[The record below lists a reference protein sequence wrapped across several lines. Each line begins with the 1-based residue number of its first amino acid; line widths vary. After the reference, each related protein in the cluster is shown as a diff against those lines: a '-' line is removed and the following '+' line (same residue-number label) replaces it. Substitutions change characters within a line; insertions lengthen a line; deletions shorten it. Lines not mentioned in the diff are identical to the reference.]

1 MWLKHHHRHHRQSL
15 LPLQKIKVMLERA
28 EELKEKLNRI
38 FITEYEQ
45 VTSHIIMHYDCTLH
59 HMTSQRMREE
69 QKQLEEQ
76 KLREHQQEVARQR
89 LLEQQQLRKEQQE
102 EEERRRLEQQRQDEI
117 AAAAAAASQQT
128 VTPGASL
135 ERDGPHTSLQFGN
148 NSNAPP
154 YPATELGNDDMMSH
168 NSHVMPLGGVATA
181 HMIPHGD
188 MTNAHMIP
196 PESMSTSHMIPPP
209 GGVSSYHVMPPENFA
224 NAHMIPPGG
233 VSPVV
238 DRSNKPTHL
247 IQQETHPQ
255 DHTTHPI
262 VDRSTKPKTASHDPM
277 ADMFLKGIGEHVTTH
292 PII

>member
-1 MWLKHHHRHHRQSL
+1 
-15 LPLQKIKVMLERA
+15 MLERA

-45 VTSHIIMHYDCTLH
+45 VTSHNIMQYDWLPHIVLILH

-89 LLEQQQLRKEQQE
+89 ILEQQQQRKEQQE

-117 AAAAAAASQQT
+117 AAAAAAAAASQQT
-128 VTPGASL
+128 VTPGTSL
-135 ERDGPHTSLQFGN
+135 ERDGPHTSSQFGN
-148 NSNAPP
+148 NSNALP
-154 YPATELGNDDMMSH
+154 YPTTELGNNDMMSR
-168 NSHVMPLGGVATA
+168 NSHMIPLGGVAT
-181 HMIPHGD
+181 
-188 MTNAHMIP
+188 AHMIP

-209 GGVSSYHVMPPENFA
+209 GGVSSYHVIPPENFS
-224 NAHMIPPGG
+224 NAHVMPPGG

-247 IQQETHPQ
+247 IQQETHSQ
-255 DHTTHPI
+255 DHTAHPI
-262 VDRSTKPKTASHDPM
+262 VDRSTKPKTASHDPV
-277 ADMFLKGIGEHVTTH
+277 ADMFLKGIGEYVTTH